1 MMISE
6 EEALSAVLSK
16 VNALAP
22 NKASLLDSLGRFVTR
37 DLWAQRPLPP
47 FDNSAMDGYA
57 VQAASCQ
64 AGRRLRVIGE
74 QPAGLNRGL
83 SLGAGEAIRIFTGA
97 VLPGGADA
105 VIMQEDVTREG
116 DLITAQSTAEPGEFI
131 RHKGGDL
138 AEGQKIL
145 GRGEQV
151 TAQALALLASQGL
164 NEIEVGAQ
172 PRVAIVSTGN
182 ELAPPGTE
190 LKPGQIYES
199 NALMLQ
205 ALAQRSGATVR
216 LVEHCP
222 DDLGQIT
229 AVFGRGLENDALI
242 VSGGVSVGEH
252 DLVKPALSALGAEI
266 DVWRVAIKPGKPF
279 LFGRAGGCFIFGLP
293 GNPVSAFVTFFRFVR
308 PALLRLSGA
317 AEHQLDLRQIPA
329 RLGAE
334 VENDGDRPHYLRGR
348 LEGEVFTVTGRQES
362 HALFG
367 LSRANA
373 LLRVAPHA
381 RLAAGTTV
389 RVALLP

>member
-116 DLITAQSTAEPGEFI
+116 DLITAQFSAEPGEFI

-172 PRVAIVSTGN
+172 PRVAVVSTGN

-190 LKPGQIYES
+190 LKLGQIYES

-279 LFGRAGGCFIFGLP
+279 LFGRAGSCFIFGLP

-308 PALLRLSGA
+308 PAILKLSGA
-317 AEHQLDLRQIPA
+317 AEHHLDLRQVTV
-329 RLGAE
+329 RLGADL
-334 VENDGDRPHYLRGR
+334 ENDGDRPHYLRGR

-367 LSRANA
+367 LSRAHA

-381 RLAAGTTV
+381 RLAAGTIV

>member
-37 DLWAQRPLPP
+37 DLWARRPLPP

-64 AGRRLRVIGE
+64 AGSRLRVIGE
-74 QPAGLNRGL
+74 QPAGVNRGL

-105 VIMQEDVTREG
+105 VIMQEDVIREG

>member
-64 AGRRLRVIGE
+64 AGSRLRVIGE

-83 SLGAGEAIRIFTGA
+83 ALGPGQAIRIFTGA

-172 PRVAIVSTGN
+172 PRVAVVSTGN

-190 LKPGQIYES
+190 LKLGQIYES

-279 LFGRAGGCFIFGLP
+279 LFGRAGSCFIFGLP

-308 PALLRLSGA
+308 PAILKLSGA
-317 AEHQLDLRQIPA
+317 AEHHLDLRQVTV
-329 RLGAE
+329 RLGADL
-334 VENDGDRPHYLRGR
+334 ENDGDRPHYLRGR
-348 LEGEVFTVTGRQES
+348 LEDEVFTVTGRQES

-381 RLAAGTTV
+381 RLAAGTIV